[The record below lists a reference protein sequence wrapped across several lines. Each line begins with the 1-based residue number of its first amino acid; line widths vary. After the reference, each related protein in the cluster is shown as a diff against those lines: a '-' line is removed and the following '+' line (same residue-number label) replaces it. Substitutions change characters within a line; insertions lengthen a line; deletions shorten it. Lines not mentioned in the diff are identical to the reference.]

1 MGSRRRTISAAVATV
16 LASFS
21 LYPVF
26 SGSAWFWGGM
36 GAAITIALAGTLT
49 RLRRLPVLVCLLGG
63 LAGLLLYLNLAFAHS
78 QSVVL
83 LIPTPSSLAHL
94 WYLAGQGI
102 SESADY
108 APPVPELT
116 GMVLLATGGIGLAAL
131 LVDLIAVRLR
141 GAALAGLPL
150 LLLFTEPFTLSVS
163 RGWLGTTTV
172 FCLATA
178 GYLALLS
185 SEGRER
191 IRDWEQPQPGQRPG
205 PAAGRP
211 PDTRALTA
219 AGRRVGVASVFVA
232 LCVPFFVPGL
242 HFTRLFGGGSP
253 GIGGTGV
260 GGTGIVG
267 LPNLQN
273 QLGSD
278 LRETAAQPVLSYT
291 TTASAPGYFQVYV
304 LPSLTA
310 AGWQPSIQRTAV
322 TSAAPKLP
330 TAPGLT
336 DISATS
342 LVSTAIAVDKNVAQD
357 SLSALPVP
365 YPAVT
370 VRADAGDVQTDS
382 QSLMVFDSAQL
393 AGLSYSVTS
402 EDVAPSEQELTAAAA
417 PPADIK
423 SRYLQVPASYDALR
437 GLAQSMVAGAK
448 TPYAK
453 AVALQN
459 WFADGDFS
467 YSLNARAIST
477 EAGLANFLNIT
488 RTGYCQQFSYAMA
501 VLARLLGIPSQV
513 VYGYTQGTHAGG
525 DRWTVSTHDAHAWP
539 ELYFQGYGWLRF
551 EPTPGGPTGQGTATT
566 PDYSK
571 TQSSPSAQGSA
582 GLVPIT
588 SPTSGSTSA
597 KGGNSASRNRLPLA
611 SGNGG
616 ATPVTAAPGG
626 LSPWALA
633 GLSLLGLIVL
643 ILIVPG
649 CARLVIRQ
657 RRWRAGAR
665 AGDAGLAR
673 AAWLELRDDLTDYG
687 AGYRPSETPRAL
699 AVRVAAQADLDGA
712 AGSAPART
720 AGLAR
725 LTATRAVA
733 VPAREAGG
741 DGAGAATGVA
751 TLVNPADL
759 ADTADLI
766 GDADQGDVVR
776 ADGANRDVMGL
787 DGVDLNTALRRVT
800 TAAERA
806 RYSARP
812 VSGDTLRQDIAIIR
826 HAIAASAS
834 RRARWRARVFPPSV
848 VAPALIALSQATDA
862 FGRLNVSR
870 VPLRKRRP

>member
-1 MGSRRRTISAAVATV
+1 MGSSRRTISAAIATV
-16 LASFS
+16 LASIS

-26 SGSAWFWGGM
+26 SGTAWFWGGM

-49 RLRRLPVLVCLLGG
+49 RLRRLPVLACLLGG
-63 LAGLLLYLNLAFAHS
+63 LAGLLLYLNLVFAHS
-78 QSVVL
+78 QSVAL

-94 WYLAGQGI
+94 WHLAGQGI

-163 RGWLGTTTV
+163 RGWLGTTAV

-191 IRDWEQPQPGQRPG
+191 LRDWEQPPPGQRSG
-205 PAAGRP
+205 GLA

-219 AGRRVGVASVFVA
+219 AGRRVGVASVIVA

-273 QLGSD
+273 QLGSE

-291 TTASAPGYFQVYV
+291 TSASAPGYLQVYV

-310 AGWQPSIQRTAV
+310 AGWEPSSERIAA

-336 DISATS
+336 DLSATS
-342 LVSTAIAVDKNVAQD
+342 LVSTSITVDKNVASD

-365 YPAVT
+365 YPPVT
-370 VRADAGDVQTDS
+370 VDADAGSVQADP
-382 QSLMVFDSAQL
+382 QSLMVFDPAQL
-393 AGLSYSVTS
+393 AGLSYQVTS

-423 SRYLQVPASYDALR
+423 SRYLQVPTSYEALR
-437 GLAQSMVAGAK
+437 GLAQNLVAGAT

-453 AVALQN
+453 ALALQN
-459 WFADGDFS
+459 WFADGDFV
-467 YSLNARAIST
+467 YSLNAPAIST
-477 EAGLANFLNIT
+477 EGDLANFLNST
-488 RTGYCQQFSYAMA
+488 HTGYCLQFSYAMA

-566 PDYSK
+566 PAYSK
-571 TQSSPSAQGSA
+571 TQSSPSAQSSRGI
-582 GLVPIT
+582 VPIT

-597 KGGNSASRNRLPLA
+597 KGGNSASRRNRLPFA
-611 SGNGG
+611 GENGG
-616 ATPVTAAPGG
+616 STAVTAAPGG
-626 LSPWALA
+626 PSPWALA

-665 AGDAGLAR
+665 AGDAGLAH

-699 AVRVAAQADLDGA
+699 AARVAAQADLDGA
-712 AGSAPART
+712 AGSAQAAT
-720 AGLAR
+720 AGAGGR
-725 LTATRAVA
+725 TATRAAA
-733 VPAREAGG
+733 VPAREAAG
-741 DGAGAATGVA
+741 DGAGTATGVA

-766 GDADQGDVVR
+766 GDADQRDVVR
-776 ADGANRDVMGL
+776 ADGTNRNVMGL
-787 DGVDLNTALRRVT
+787 DGVDPNTALRRVT
-800 TAAERA
+800 MAAERA

-812 VSGDTLRQDIAIIR
+812 VSGDSLRQDIATIR
-826 HAIAASAS
+826 HVIAASAS

-848 VAPALIALSQATDA
+848 VAPAMIALSQATDA